1 MVGIPKG
8 WRRVLGRSSTAV
20 LLSFEPVLTLAPGQQ
35 PEHAGIHRDFVF
47 WLQSPD
53 GFCLNPSA
61 DLMFPGREGA
71 AALLLYTNASTFTSL
86 QMATISL
93 CFGPPCEAPGSTLKG
108 CQDLHKGSCIP
119 G

>member
-20 LLSFEPVLTLAPGQQ
+20 LSSEPVLTLALGQQ
-35 PEHAGIHRDFVF
+35 TEHTETHRDFVF
-47 WLQSPD
+47 WLQSPN
-53 GFCLNPSA
+53 GFCLNPSV
-61 DLMFPGREGA
+61 DLLFPGREGA

-93 CFGPPCEAPGSTLKG
+93 CFGPPREAPGSTLKG
-108 CQDLHKGSCIP
+108 CQVLHKGSCIP
-119 G
+119 GQ